1 MKPGQQVPLS
11 ALRFSRG
18 IRSTRR
24 RGTLCATMRWLRK
37 EMRTSDWAFWG
48 MTYASIFVA
57 MNVIGGGVMRY
68 IGVSPDA
75 EQNRSRTKKVS

>member
-1 MKPGQQVPLS
+1 
-11 ALRFSRG
+11 
-18 IRSTRR
+18 
-24 RGTLCATMRWLRK
+24 
-37 EMRTSDWAFWG
+37 MRTSDWAFWG